1 MIYIEGGCF
10 MKKRGNGLQDL
21 AREVDAEAA
30 AANKS
35 VSGQRL
41 AQLTRRKP
49 CYFKTENTLPVY
61 WFEG

>member
-1 MIYIEGGCF
+1 MAQGLPPNDLQSKGLHEE
-10 MKKRGNGLQDL
+10 GNGLQDL

-41 AQLTRRKP
+41 
-49 CYFKTENTLPVY
+49 
-61 WFEG
+61 G